1 MSAIKIDMS
10 HFEFI
15 FNFKRFKNSNLNPNL
30 TAVPTPNYTKTGL
43 QRDLR
48 AKMKRD
54 LGGNFQRKKKK
65 KKKQLI
71 CRTII
76 NTRLRKLCFSGC
88 RIFQLLVYL
97 LFMRNGLGQFLY
109 QFFF

>member
-1 MSAIKIDMS
+1 MS

-43 QRDLR
+43 RRDLR
-48 AKMKRD
+48 AKMKRE
-54 LGGNFQRKKKK
+54 LGGNFQRQKK

-76 NTRLRKLCFSGC
+76 NTRLCKLCFSGC